1 MISLYGLYFCTM
13 YTSIVQVRSIR
24 YYEIANALRQRIQSS
39 GFTAGRLLPS
49 ESALSDEFGV
59 SRVTVRRALDVLREE
74 GLVNARQGFGWFV
87 AGDPVTQA
95 LGRLG
100 TIEEQMAIK
109 GIRSERRIIEFAF
122 EPATR
127 AVAKVLNSDQVLRVK
142 RVNTADGEP
151 FAIITVW
158 CPFELGQHLS
168 RHEVEQSPF
177 YELLNIALRDATQTI
192 GADSATAEEARLLEI
207 PAGSP
212 VLRCE
217 RVTRNIDGVAVL
229 LSHHVFPAHRTNF
242 VVELPSAPPSIAP
255 SGLRLVD

>member
-1 MISLYGLYFCTM
+1 M
-13 YTSIVQVRSIR
+13 YTSIVQVRTVR
-24 YYEIANALRQRIQSS
+24 YHEIAQVLRQRVQSS

-49 ESALSDEFGV
+49 ESALSLEFGV

-74 GLVNARQGFGWFV
+74 GLVSARQGLGWFIT
-87 AGDPVTQA
+87 GDPVTQA
-95 LGRLG
+95 LGHLG
-100 TIEEQMAIK
+100 TIEEQMAAS
-109 GIRSERRIIEFAF
+109 GIRSERQIIEFAF
-122 EPATR
+122 EPAAR
-127 AVAKVLNSDQVLRVK
+127 SVAKILSTDQVLRVK

-151 FAIITVW
+151 FAVVTVW

-168 RHEVEQSPF
+168 RHDVEQSPF
-177 YELLNIALRDATQTI
+177 YELLKVELRGATQTI
-192 GADSATAEEARLLEI
+192 GADSATIEEARLLEI

-217 RVTRNIDGVAVL
+217 RVTKNVDGDAVL